1 MQAEK
6 YDESLKHLEALQE
19 FNKED
24 YKIALNKAVV
34 EFHKN
39 GQTTT
44 GALKQTLMAM
54 KNRVPADL
62 QWWLDASTVL
72 FP

>member
-6 YDESLKHLEALQE
+6 YDECLKHLEALQE

-24 YKIALNKAVV
+24 YKIAMNKAVV

-39 GQTTT
+39 GQTST

-62 QWWLDASTVL
+62 RRWLDSTAAL